1 MPLRIITVLEEESL
15 INDDTT
21 LVLYRTAVVTPT
33 GEAFSVLDVGLQFVG
48 TVARIAIDW
57 PWEF

>member
-1 MPLRIITVLEEESL
+1 VPRRIVTVHEGESL

-33 GEAFSVLDVGLQFVG
+33 GEAFSVLDVGVQFVG
-48 TVARIAIDW
+48 TVAAGIAIDW
-57 PWEF
+57 L